1 MLEVSRLSAR
11 YGGIR
16 AVNELSLG
24 VGPRAFVAIIGANGA
39 GKSTT
44 LSCIAGIQRASSGT
58 VTLDGMDITNKPMHE
73 VVAAGLALV
82 PEGRRIVSPLTVE
95 ENLLL
100 GRFSGREVA
109 KVRERVS
116 AVYDLFPRLRDR
128 RQQIAGL
135 LSGGEQ
141 QMLAIGR
148 ALVTAPRVL
157 LLDEPSMGLAPS
169 IIDQVFEAIV
179 ALRELDLAVLLVEQN
194 AEITLDVV
202 DYAYVIDRGHL
213 RIEGKP
219 EFIRAAPEVH
229 DAYLG

>member
-1 MLEVSRLSAR
+1 MLEVSRLCAR

-16 AVNELSLG
+16 AVNELSLE

-58 VTLDGMDITNKPMHE
+58 VTLDGMDITNKPMHK

-128 RQQIAGL
+128 RQQTAGL

-219 EFIRAAPEVH
+219 EFIRSAPEVH